1 MDSIATETGA
11 ASVPSSTRLAL
22 AQSTRRPARRS
33 AGHRLAKLFAIIAA
47 MAVLMDA
54 AAAQSPQ
61 LPRLETNQAYV
72 EEVTRPA
79 SLAVTDPMA
88 VFSFVLGSLPD
99 RVTVYPTE
107 NYYYF
112 NFIHQGVRYA
122 GNIRIEPQDSGGQTV
137 HFIYYEDMSEW
148 REDTADYHIVLEPSH
163 GVTVEKIDRLLYRIA
178 YRDKSVLFALND
190 LSQVKPPAA
199 AINPNERFIGPIF
212 DESGVRFFLVYSP
225 KLKNFHYIL
234 DETVSVADAF
244 FSPPVTDRILIG
256 KRTGFAFYR
265 DHHLDRKILIGAHE
279 SNMRLNTYFDGPFDQ
294 LPDNFI
300 EGEAL
305 RDAILEIQ
313 PNLKGKIDRFGS
325 DPSGEVRFGIDPYVP
340 YKKVDDLYAIHRCAL
355 GKLKAATY
363 YSCFAS
369 RLGGLPSVEPTIR
382 KSTRKSKTTG
392 TPKQNP

>member
-1 MDSIATETGA
+1 MDNFAIETG
-11 ASVPSSTRLAL
+11 VAL
-22 AQSTRRPARRS
+22 GHPTPGQGRRS
-33 AGHRLAKLFAIIAA
+33 VGHRLANLLAIIAMGVVTGAA
-47 MAVLMDA
+47 M
-54 AAAQSPQ
+54 AQSPQ
-61 LPRLETNQAYV
+61 LPRLETNQTYV
-72 EEVTRPA
+72 EEVTRLD

-112 NFIHQGVRYA
+112 SFIHHGVRYA

-137 HFIYYEDMSEW
+137 HFTYYEDMSEW
-148 REDTADYHIVLEPSH
+148 REDTPDNHVVLAPSL
-163 GVTVEKIDRLLYRIA
+163 GVTVEKVDRLLYRIS
-178 YRDKSVLFALND
+178 YREKSVLFALND
-190 LSQVKPPAA
+190 LSQVKPPAT

-234 DETVSVADAF
+234 DETVSVADEF
-244 FSPPVTDRILIG
+244 FSPPATDRILIG

-300 EGEAL
+300 EGETL
-305 RDAILEIQ
+305 REAILQIQ

-325 DPSGEVRFGIDPYVP
+325 DPGGEVRFSIDPYVP
-340 YKKVDDLYAIHRCAL
+340 YQKVDDLYAIHRCAL
-355 GKLKAATY
+355 GKLKIATTY
-363 YSCFAS
+363 YACFAS
-369 RLGGLPSVEPTIR
+369 TLGGLPPVEPAMRKPTR
-382 KSTRKSKTTG
+382 KSTTTK
-392 TPKQNP
+392 TPKEIP